1 MNERA
6 TKPTQKQKPGVKSL
20 RRLLPFARP
29 YLWQFVLVIA
39 LVIVF
44 NASSV
49 LQPYLVKVA
58 IDSDIATAHPNG
70 HALLIIALVY
80 IGVVIAGV
88 AANYL
93 QVTLLQRAGQSVI
106 QNIRLSLFQ
115 HIERQAMRFFDSR
128 AIGTLVTN
136 VSSDTETVSQF
147 FTNFFLS
154 LIRDGLS
161 ILMILFAMFRLNAR
175 IALYSMVL
183 IPIIF
188 AVAISFRGRLRRR
201 YQKTRS
207 LLSAMIAFLAENLAG
222 MRITQIF
229 HQEVRQRR
237 AFLQLD
243 EQHRDANVREYTTSV
258 WFNRTFELL
267 GNVAVSA
274 VVFIGGEAVLHRA
287 IAFGTLYAFIRYIQ
301 QFFQPINAMTQQW
314 NTLQSA
320 MVAAERIGQV
330 LRIEPEIVDVEDPVV
345 VDPKRVLGRVE
356 FRGVTFG
363 YQPES
368 PVLRDI
374 SFVVEPGQLIGV
386 VGATGAG
393 KSSLMSLLTRFYEP
407 QAGTIEID
415 GVPIASMR
423 QRDLHAIV
431 GIVQQDVSLFTGT
444 VRDNIRLFRPELGD
458 EDIERAAKAVGADSV
473 IERLPDGYDTFLYGK
488 GSNLSMGERQLI
500 SFARIVALNPRILI
514 LDEATA
520 SLDSQTERLVQRG
533 LAAVTEGRTTLV
545 IAHRLS
551 TIRHA
556 DAIIVLEQGRIAEMG
571 THEALLR
578 HGGFYA
584 RLHAES
590 GIESSL
596 SV

>member
-1 MNERA
+1 
-6 TKPTQKQKPGVKSL
+6 
-20 RRLLPFARP
+20 
-29 YLWQFVLVIA
+29 
-39 LVIVF
+39 
-44 NASSV
+44 
-49 LQPYLVKVA
+49 
-58 IDSDIATAHPNG
+58 
-70 HALLIIALVY
+70 
-80 IGVVIAGV
+80 
-88 AANYL
+88 
-93 QVTLLQRAGQSVI
+93 
-106 QNIRLSLFQ
+106 
-115 HIERQAMRFFDSR
+115 
-128 AIGTLVTN
+128 
-136 VSSDTETVSQF
+136 
-147 FTNFFLS
+147 
-154 LIRDGLS
+154 
-161 ILMILFAMFRLNAR
+161 
-175 IALYSMVL
+175 
-183 IPIIF
+183 
-188 AVAISFRGRLRRR
+188 
-201 YQKTRS
+201 
-207 LLSAMIAFLAENLAG
+207 
-222 MRITQIF
+222 
-229 HQEVRQRR
+229 
-237 AFLQLD
+237 
-243 EQHRDANVREYTTSV
+243 
-258 WFNRTFELL
+258 
-267 GNVAVSA
+267 
-274 VVFIGGEAVLHRA
+274 
-287 IAFGTLYAFIRYIQ
+287 
-301 QFFQPINAMTQQW
+301 
-314 NTLQSA
+314 
-320 MVAAERIGQV
+320 
-330 LRIEPEIVDVEDPVV
+330 LRIEPEIVDAEDPVV

-407 QAGTIEID
+407 QAGSIEID

-488 GSNLSMGERQLI
+488 GSNLSMGERQLV

-556 DAIIVLEQGRIAEMG
+556 DAIIVLEQGRIVEMG

-578 HGGFYA
+578 QGGFYA